1 MSTVAEYAPSLQMSP
16 EQMLELCKRAGL
28 AKKTEQDL
36 LSEEDKRQLFNFV
49 RKGGASKV
57 TLVQSRPPAGQVE
70 IPRTSGPGRNRVK
83 VKVKGKYQKVRPR
96 LEEPESP
103 PAEAA
108 PPAAEAAPPKP
119 EAAADKPA
127 APKPKKA
134 EAKPPAKADA
144 PPRGARKSKPRARGR
159 EDREARGKSGQSHER
174 QRGRLHIE
182 NQRRPRTRRAKKRG
196 QVVVDNKHQ
205 FMEPTAQIVR
215 EVAIRGSMTVAE
227 LAMAMAVK
235 ASAVIKTL
243 LEMGETATINDPLA
257 PDVAELVVETMG
269 HKVQRVRE
277 EDVEAELLLDATPS
291 GDPEPRPPVVAV
303 MGHVDHGKT
312 SLLDHIR
319 KTRVAAGEAGGI
331 TQHIGAYQLET
342 AHGRITFL
350 DTPGH
355 AAFTAMRAR
364 GARCTDLVVLVVAA
378 DDGVKPQ
385 TEEAVR
391 HAREAEV
398 PIIVAINKMDRDGA
412 DPEQVRTGMAALG
425 VQPEDWGGEVAFV
438 PVSAKTGEGIDVL
451 LETISLHAEMLDLKA
466 PSQGM
471 ANGVIVESSLD
482 KGRGATATV
491 LVQAGCLRR
500 RDLLLCGQEYG
511 RVRRMFDDGGQ
522 PVEQAGPSF
531 PVLVLGLSGV
541 PQAGDAV
548 HVLADEQKAREMAE
562 YRKEAERRR
571 QMSESRESGVA
582 WTTRMGE
589 QPKAALNL
597 IVKADVRGSSEALRE
612 SLESLSTEEA
622 EIKIV
627 LSGIG
632 GITESD
638 AVLAD
643 TSQSIL
649 LGFNVRADSAARRII
664 ADRELDLRYY
674 NVIYELVDDIK
685 KALEKRLAPEIR
697 EEVVGL
703 AEVRDVFHS
712 SKMGAVAGCRVAEGA
727 VQRGYPIRVLRDHVV
742 VFEGELESLRRH
754 KDDVD
759 EVPNGTECGIAVAN
773 YNDVQVGD
781 QIEVY
786 RRVETARTL

>member
-1 MSTVAEYAPSLQMSP
+1 MSTVAEYAPSLKMSP
-16 EQMLELCKRAGL
+16 EQMLDLCKRAGL
-28 AKKTEQDL
+28 TKQTEQDL

-57 TLVQSRPPAGQVE
+57 TLVQSRPSAGQVE

-83 VKVKGKYQKVRPR
+83 VKVKGKYQKVSPHA
-96 LEEPESP
+96 EEPKKPS
-103 PAEAA
+103 AEAA
-108 PPAAEAAPPKP
+108 PEPAEESAPQAPGPVADEPVEA
-119 EAAADKPA
+119 
-127 APKPKKA
+127 KPKKA
-134 EAKPPAKADA
+134 EAKPRAKPDA
-144 PPRGARKSKPRARGR
+144 PPRGARKGKSRARGR
-159 EDREARGKSGQSHER
+159 EAHGKSGQTHER

-182 NQRRPRTRRAKKRG
+182 SQRRPRTRRAKKRG

-205 FMEPTAQIVR
+205 FMEPTEQIVR
-215 EVAIRGSMTVAE
+215 EVAIRGSLTVAE

-243 LEMGETATINDPLA
+243 MEMGETATINDPLA

-277 EDVEAELLLDATPS
+277 EDVEAELLLDSTPS
-291 GDPEPRPPVVAV
+291 GDPVRRPPVVTV

-391 HAREAEV
+391 HARDAEV
-398 PIIVAINKMDRDGA
+398 PIIVAINKMDRDNA
-412 DPEQVRTGMAALG
+412 DPEQVRTGLAALG
-425 VQPEDWGGEVAFV
+425 VQPEDWGGDVAFV
-438 PVSAKTGEGIDVL
+438 PVSAKTGEGVDTL
-451 LETISLHAEMLDLKA
+451 LETISLHAELLDLKA
-466 PSQGM
+466 PAEGM
-471 ANGVIVESSLD
+471 ANGVIIESSLD
-482 KGRGATATV
+482 KGRGVTATV
-491 LVQAGCLRR
+491 LVQAGRLRR
-500 RDLLLCGQEYG
+500 RDLLLCGQEHG
-511 RVRRMFDDGGQ
+511 RVRSMFDDSGTS
-522 PVEQAGPSF
+522 VEEAGPSF

-548 HVLADEQKAREMAE
+548 HVLADEQKAREMAD
-562 YRKEAERRR
+562 YRKEAEKRR
-571 QMSESRESGVA
+571 QMAESRESALA
-582 WTTRMGE
+582 WTTRMDE
-589 QPKAALNL
+589 QPKAVLNL
-597 IVKADVRGSSEALRE
+597 IVKADVRGSSEALRS
-612 SLESLSTEEA
+612 SLENLSTEEA

-632 GITESD
+632 GINESD

-674 NVIYELVDDIK
+674 NVIYELMDDVK
-685 KALEKRLAPEIR
+685 KALEQQLAPEIR
-697 EEVVGL
+697 EEIVGL
-703 AEVRDVFHS
+703 AEVRDVFRS
-712 SKMGAVAGCRVAEGA
+712 SKMGAVAGCRVAEGS

-742 VFEGELESLRRH
+742 VYEGELESLRRY

-759 EVPNGTECGIAVAN
+759 EVPNGTECGIAVAH